1 MRARHH
7 EKFVPSARVNGS
19 PGRTHP
25 PTHASNSPKGR
36 SGVDAP
42 RWLLWYGHRNIALF
56 DVVLSH
62 HPPASS
68 NTTRAPPS
76 ASRCAAMPPPAPDP
90 TMQTSYSACWDF
102 SIYRLLWLQASGIW
116 LLASASS
123 PLQHSKDIRVVV
135 RPQSRLRH
143 VPSA

>member
-1 MRARHH
+1 MRARHQ

-19 PGRTHP
+19 PGRSHP

-56 DVVLSH
+56 DLVLSH

-76 ASRCAAMPPPAPDP
+76 ASRCAAMPPPAPEP
-90 TMQTSYSACWDF
+90 TMQTSYSACCDLSIHRSRCSLVSANWTWYLFLVFGLWPHLHF
-102 SIYRLLWLQASGIW
+102 STARTS
-116 LLASASS
+116 
-123 PLQHSKDIRVVV
+123 V
-135 RPQSRLRH
+135 
-143 VPSA
+143 